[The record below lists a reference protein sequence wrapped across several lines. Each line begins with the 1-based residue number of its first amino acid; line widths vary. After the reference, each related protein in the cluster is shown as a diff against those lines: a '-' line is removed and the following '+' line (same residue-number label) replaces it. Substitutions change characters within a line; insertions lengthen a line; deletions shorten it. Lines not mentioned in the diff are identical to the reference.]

1 MSGVT
6 LRESSTLAESGRK
19 GVYRVR
25 IIGSD
30 IQGSS
35 GYYPRSV
42 VERDVKAAFPKLT
55 RVFADHPTATE
66 SKEMPV
72 RSVRKIAGKIISDPW
87 MEEDGA
93 YADVQFGREWAEFLE
108 DFHDVVGMSI
118 RASGEKEEQDVDG
131 VTRDVVTEIAA
142 SPLNSVDLVT
152 VPGADGAVV
161 EALKES
167 FEAAPE
173 DAQAPK
179 ESGTPDVT
187 ETEGA
192 TFMDKELSER
202 FEALEKAVTSLTEAL
217 APVVESLKPAPEAE
231 VEKTDV
237 AEAAKSVY
245 GATELSESAKERAF
259 AAIVGGTPIEEA
271 ISAEKKI
278 ADEYRS
284 LNEAVALTEAAGRTG
299 SPAGAQ
305 ADITVG
311 RWSK

>member
-1 MSGVT
+1 MTVT
-6 LRESSTLAESGRK
+6 LLESSTLAESGRK
-19 GVYRVR
+19 GVYKVR

-42 VERDVKAAFPKLT
+42 VERDVKTAFPRLT

-93 YADVQFGREWAEFLE
+93 YAEVQFGREWAEFLE

-131 VTRDVVTEIAA
+131 VSRDVVTEIAA

-173 DAQAPK
+173 QPTKD
-179 ESGTPDVT
+179 SGTPSDVSNAD
-187 ETEGA
+187 GVIR
-192 TFMDKELSER
+192 MDKEISER
-202 FEALEKAVTSLTEAL
+202 FEGMEASLKSLSESIGSL
-217 APVVESLKPAPEAE
+217 VESLKPAPAADEG
-231 VEKTDV
+231 KTDV
-237 AEAAKSVY
+237 AEAARSVY
-245 GATELSESAKERAF
+245 RNKDLSESAQDRAYVQ
-259 AAIVGGTPIEEA
+259 IVEHG
-271 ISAEKKI
+271 ISVDDAVATEVKI
-278 ADEYRS
+278 AEEYKALHESAVVDE
-284 LNEAVALTEAAGRTG
+284 APGRILG
-299 SPAGAQ
+299 LSE
-305 ADITVG
+305 
-311 RWSK
+311 SKSAIDLGKVF

>member
-1 MSGVT
+1 MSAIT

-35 GYYPRSV
+35 GYYPRST
-42 VERDVKAAFPKLT
+42 VERDVKTAFPKLT

-72 RSVRKIAGKIISDPW
+72 RSIRKIAGKIVSDPW

-93 YADVQFGREWAEFLE
+93 YAEVQFGREWAGFVE
-108 DFHDVVGMSI
+108 DFHDVIGLSI
-118 RASGEKEEQDVDG
+118 RAGGTTEDQDVDG
-131 VTRDVVTEIAA
+131 VTRNVVTEIAA

-152 VPGADGAVV
+152 VPGAQGAVV

-167 FEAAPE
+167 FEAAPA
-173 DAQAPK
+173 DLSNK
-179 ESGTPDVT
+179 SGTPDVRIAESG
-187 ETEGA
+187 ETL
-192 TFMDKELSER
+192 MDKELSER
-202 FEALEKAVTSLTEAL
+202 FEKIEESLTAL
-217 APVVESLKPAPEAE
+217 TGTLGSLVETLKPAPAADEG
-231 VEKTDV
+231 KTDV

-245 GATELSESAKERAF
+245 RDKDLSESAQDRAYM
-259 AAIVGGTPIEEA
+259 AIVEHGVSLDEA
-271 ISAEKKI
+271 VAAEKKI
-278 ADEYRS
+278 AEEYKALHES
-284 LNEAVALTEAAGRTG
+284 ATLTEAAGRTG
-299 SPAGAQ
+299 GGDAL
-305 ADITVG
+305 DITVG